1 MEPLRIL
8 KISRPRFW
16 LYELGTFFI
25 GALTVIPTYAE
36 LTRYD
41 ILLYALF
48 FLLPANLLIYGVNDI
63 FDYETDKNN
72 PKKGEYEALVHPKEH
87 SSLYAWIL
95 MLTLPFA
102 VITLWLPLPHILAFY
117 AFIFFAVF
125 YSAKPIRA
133 KARPFFDSFFSAG
146 HYIATGVFGYYLAGG
161 EQFPWLG
168 VIAGMCW
175 AVAMHA
181 FSAIPDIKMDK
192 EAGLQTI
199 ATRLG
204 KYPSMLLCS
213 FLYIIS
219 ALLMYFVIGWY
230 ALFAGVVYVVLVY
243 HAYTAKSY
251 YRLFKIYT
259 YFPWVNAIVPA
270 VWCMGYIKGIFS

>member
-16 LYELGTFFI
+16 IYELGTFFL
-25 GALTVIPTYAE
+25 GALSVIPTFGE

-41 ILLYALF
+41 ILLFALF
-48 FLLPANLLIYGVNDI
+48 FLFPANVLIYGINDI

-72 PKKGEYEALVHPKEH
+72 PKKNEYEALVHPREH
-87 SSLYAWIL
+87 KALYAWIL
-95 MLTLPFA
+95 MLTIPFL
-102 VITLWLPLPHILAFY
+102 VLMFWLPLSQMLSFLS
-117 AFIFFAVF
+117 FLFFAVF

-133 KARPFFDSFFSAG
+133 KARPFLDSFFSAG
-146 HYIATGVFGYYLAGG
+146 HYVATGIFGYYLAGG
-161 EQFPWLG
+161 NSFPWIG

-192 EAGLQTI
+192 EAGLHTI

-204 KYPSMLLCS
+204 KYQTMLLCS
-213 FLYIIS
+213 ALYIVS
-219 ALLMYFVIGWY
+219 ALMFYFVIGWY
-230 ALFAGVVYVVLVY
+230 ALVGGLVY
-243 HAYTAKSY
+243 SIVMYRAYTAKSHY
-251 YRLFKIYT
+251 SLFQTYT
-259 YFPWVNAIVPA
+259 YFPWINTVIPMIYA
-270 VWCMGYIKGIFS
+270 VMYMYQRM